1 MKDEVFMTLAWSL
14 AKLHTDSWYD
24 KWRHKIAY
32 INSVRSQ
39 KGVLCSTGNM
49 NNKRADRQTDSSN
62 TETCLA
68 TSHYLFALNP
78 VVQQTNYTLTMKHNF
93 LFTSFSITSIKT
105 GRGTV
110 QKKQPQMTTNYI

>member
-1 MKDEVFMTLAWSL
+1 
-14 AKLHTDSWYD
+14 
-24 KWRHKIAY
+24 
-32 INSVRSQ
+32 
-39 KGVLCSTGNM
+39 M
-49 NNKRADRQTDSSN
+49 NNKRADRDSSN

-68 TSHYLFALNP
+68 TSHYLFAFNP

-110 QKKQPQMTTNYI
+110 QKKKTASNDN

>member
-14 AKLHTDSWYD
+14 TKLHTDSWYD

-49 NNKRADRQTDSSN
+49 NNKRAERQTAQIQRPVWPPRTISLHLTLWSN
-62 TETCLA
+62 R
-68 TSHYLFALNP
+68 
-78 VVQQTNYTLTMKHNF
+78 LT
-93 LFTSFSITSIKT
+93 I
-105 GRGTV
+105 
-110 QKKQPQMTTNYI
+110 P